1 MILGWMPRAIMAGA
15 LFCALGAVPSRATV
29 IDDFNRGPSGLY
41 QVSPTVG
48 NGWVEVESPSDS
60 YDVGI
65 IRYPVPNNGVM
76 QLRDYLPDPGPD
88 AQATLY
94 HIALPAN
101 LINIQIA
108 FQYLGH
114 ATGIED
120 LLYVQWKLSSE
131 SEAQWHNPLPG
142 NGAYTLE
149 SSSFKNASFKLP
161 DGTTEF
167 DLRFWTDVTD
177 STSTQEKDQKICVS
191 WYRGHCSQYVWTYK
205 TVWKPASHDQT
216 AKIDNIEYTASERAP
231 DPTPIPGALP
241 LFLSGAAMFGGLMYR
256 RKRKAQ
262 AAA

>member
-1 MILGWMPRAIMAGA
+1 L
-15 LFCALGAVPSRATV
+15 
-29 IDDFNRGPSGLY
+29 
-41 QVSPTVG
+41 
-48 NGWVEVESPSDS
+48 
-60 YDVGI
+60 
-65 IRYPVPNNGVM
+65 

-131 SEAQWHNPLPG
+131 SEAQWHNPLQN

-149 SSSFKNASFKLP
+149 SSSFKNASFNLP

-177 STSTQEKDQKICVS
+177 SVS
-191 WYRGHCSQYVWTYK
+191 VQQQQWQCTGWGWNRRCGFV
-205 TVWKPASHDQT
+205 TVTNTKHGDHNQT
-216 AKIDNIEYTASERAP
+216 AKIDNVEYTASERAP

-241 LFLSGAAMFGGLMYR
+241 LFVSGAALFGGLMYR